1 MVFLRPMVIRD
12 NATSDALMMDRYEAI
27 RALQQNTQPAPST
40 VMRAVSDAPV
50 LPPLQ
55 GAAPGAG
62 AQRAPLAPLVPN
74 PPAPARA
81 TPAATSSELYSP
93 Q

>member
-1 MVFLRPMVIRD
+1 MRRPPGFRRRGLLAGLV
-12 NATSDALMMDRYEAI
+12 AAL
-27 RALQQNTQPAPST
+27 AL
-40 VMRAVSDAPV
+40 
-50 LPPLQ
+50 
-55 GAAPGAG
+55 AAC
-62 AQRAPLAPLVPN
+62 APLAPLVPN